1 MMSSMFD
8 EAEQDPILSD
18 DESARIEE
26 HLRIQLLNEQYR
38 HLKLKDR
45 ALLIIVAGID
55 GAGKGDTVNLL
66 HEWMDPRHVRTIAF
80 EEPTDEEKAY
90 PWPRRLWLGLP
101 PKGAVGIMFG
111 AAYRP
116 LLNEA
121 AEKKPDP
128 DKLEAQISATRKFED
143 TLVANDVQI
152 IKLWFHL
159 SRDAQRKRT
168 EKLMAN
174 PATAWQV
181 DKNYEKI
188 FKNFDRVRQAGQR
201 VIESTD
207 TPHAPWIII
216 PSADDNM
223 RNIRTAQTILEAFKR
238 KAIRVAL
245 PHNPAAHLK
254 RKRPIR
260 RLDHLDF
267 EVSIEKELYEGELS
281 QWQNRLAI
289 AVRDKSFRKKSL
301 VLVFEGQDAAG
312 KGGAI
317 RRVTH
322 ALDARQYSTIPI
334 AAPRPFEMDR
344 PYLWR
349 FWRNVPR
356 CGRIAIFDRSWYGRV
371 LVERVEGYAT
381 RQAWQRA
388 YQEIN
393 EFEMQLVD
401 HGAIV
406 MKFWLAVTPAEQL
419 RRFKDRENSPYKSFK
434 ITPEDWR
441 NRRQWTAYTQAAE
454 EMFKK
459 TDTPYAPW
467 HILSANDKKHARLE
481 VLKRITKALEYS

>member
-1 MMSSMFD
+1 MSSMFD
-8 EAEQDPILSD
+8 EAEQDPCLSD
-18 DESARIEE
+18 EESTRIEE
-26 HLRIQLLNEQYR
+26 RLRIQLLNEQYR

-45 ALLIIVAGID
+45 ALLVIVAGID

-80 EEPTDEEKAY
+80 DAPTEEEKAY

-101 PKGAVGIMFG
+101 PKGSVGIMFG

-116 LLNEA
+116 LLQEA
-121 AEKKPDP
+121 AKKRPDP
-128 DKLEAQISATRKFED
+128 DRLETIISAIRNFED

-152 IKLWFHL
+152 IKLWFHM

-174 PATAWQV
+174 PSTAWQV
-181 DKNYEKI
+181 GKNYKKI
-188 FKNFDRVRQAGQR
+188 FKHFERVKHAGQR
-201 VIESTD
+201 LIESTD
-207 TPHAPWIII
+207 TPHTPWIII
-216 PSADDNM
+216 PSADDNT
-223 RNIRTAQTILEAFKR
+223 RHIRTAESILEAFKR
-238 KAIRVAL
+238 KRIKV
-245 PHNPAAHLK
+245 PPAHHPGEPLK
-254 RKRPIR
+254 RKRPSR

-267 EVSIEKELYEGELS
+267 EASIDKEAYERELTE
-281 QWQNRLAI
+281 WQNKLAI
-289 AVRDKSFRKKSL
+289 AVRDNSFKEKSL

-322 ALDARQYSTIPI
+322 ALDARQYSTMPI
-334 AAPRPFEMDR
+334 AAPRAFEMDR

-356 CGRIAIFDRSWYGRV
+356 SGRIAIFDRSWYGRV

-393 EFEMQLVD
+393 DFEKQLVD

-406 MKFWLAVTPAEQL
+406 MKFWLAVTPEEQL
-419 RRFKDRENSPYKSFK
+419 RRFKEREKSPYKNFK

-441 NRRQWTAYTQAAE
+441 NRRQWPAYAQAAE
-454 EMFKK
+454 EMFAK
-459 TDTPYAPW
+459 TDTAYAPW
-467 HILSANDKKHARLE
+467 HVLSANDKKHARLE
-481 VLKRITKALEYS
+481 VLKRITKAIEQA

>member
-1 MMSSMFD
+1 MSSMFD
-8 EAEQDPILSD
+8 EAEQDPSLAD

-26 HLRIQLLNEQYR
+26 RLRIQLLNEQYR
-38 HLKLKDR
+38 HLNQKDR

-66 HEWMDPRHVRTIAF
+66 HEWLDPRHVRTIAF
-80 EEPTDEEKAY
+80 GAPTEEEKAF
-90 PWPRRLWLGLP
+90 PLSRRLWLGLP
-101 PKGAVGIMFG
+101 PKGSVGIMFG
-111 AAYRP
+111 AAYTP
-116 LLNEA
+116 LLQEA

-128 DKLEAQISATRKFED
+128 DKLEALISATRKFED

-152 IKLWFHL
+152 IKLWFHM

-168 EKLMAN
+168 EKLRAN
-174 PATAWQV
+174 PSTAWQV
-181 DKNYEKI
+181 GKDYEKI
-188 FKNFDRVRQAGQR
+188 FKNFDRVRHSGQR

-223 RNIRTAQTILEAFKR
+223 RSIRTAQTILDAFKR
-238 KAIRVAL
+238 KSIKVPL
-245 PHNPAAHLK
+245 PHNPGAPLK
-254 RKRPIR
+254 RNRPTR
-260 RLDHLDF
+260 RLDQLDF
-267 EVSIEKELYEGELS
+267 EASIEKETYERELS
-281 QWQNRLAI
+281 QWQNKLAI

-312 KGGAI
+312 KGGTI

-388 YQEIN
+388 YHEIN
-393 EFEMQLVD
+393 EFEKQLVD
-401 HGAIV
+401 HGALV
-406 MKFWLAVTPAEQL
+406 MKFWLAITPEEQL
-419 RRFKDRENSPYKSFK
+419 RRFKDREKSPYKSFK

-441 NRRQWTAYTQAAE
+441 NRRQWSAYAQAAE
-454 EMFKK
+454 EMFAK
-459 TDTPYAPW
+459 TDTEHAPW

-481 VLKRITKALEYS
+481 VLQRITKALEQA